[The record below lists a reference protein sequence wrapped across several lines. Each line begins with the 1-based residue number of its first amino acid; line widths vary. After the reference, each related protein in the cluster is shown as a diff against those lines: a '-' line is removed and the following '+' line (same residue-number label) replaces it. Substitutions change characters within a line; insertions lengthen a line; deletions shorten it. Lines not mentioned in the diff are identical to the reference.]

1 MNETVVSFCG
11 CLKSSIISVKLNI
24 LYLWKLVDEII
35 NNSRANAIFI
45 STGLFNTLE
54 NPAKKI
60 SNLIIFNKNVIIYLY
75 I

>member
-45 STGLFNTLE
+45 STGLFKTLE
-54 NPAKKI
+54 NPAKENIKL
-60 SNLIIFNKNVIIYLY
+60 NNF
-75 I
+75 

>member
-11 CLKSSIISVKLNI
+11 CLKSSIIYIKLNI
-24 LYLWKLVDEII
+24 LYFWKIVDEII

-54 NPAKKI
+54 KPAKENIKL
-60 SNLIIFNKNVIIYLY
+60 NNF
-75 I
+75 

>member
-35 NNSRANAIFI
+35 NNSRAIEI
-45 STGLFNTLE
+45 LYLLDCLILLKTQR
-54 NPAKKI
+54 KKM
-60 SNLIIFNKNVIIYLY
+60 SNLIIFNKNVIIYLF

>member
-45 STGLFNTLE
+45 STGLFNNLE
-54 NPAKKI
+54 NSAKKNI
-60 SNLIIFNKNVIIYLY
+60 KFNNF
-75 I
+75 

>member
-35 NNSRANAIFI
+35 NNSRAKAIFI

-54 NPAKKI
+54 NQAKKNI
-60 SNLIIFNKNVIIYLY
+60 KFNNF
-75 I
+75 

>member
-35 NNSRANAIFI
+35 NNSRANEIFI
-45 STGLFNTLE
+45 STRLFNTLE
-54 NPAKKI
+54 NPAKENIK
-60 SNLIIFNKNVIIYLY
+60 FNNF
-75 I
+75 

>member
-1 MNETVVSFCG
+1 MNETVISFCG

-45 STGLFNTLE
+45 STRLFNTLE
-54 NPAKKI
+54 NTAKENIK
-60 SNLIIFNKNVIIYLY
+60 LKNF
-75 I
+75 

>member
-35 NNSRANAIFI
+35 NNIRANEIFI

-54 NPAKKI
+54 NQAKENIK
-60 SNLIIFNKNVIIYLY
+60 LNKF
-75 I
+75 

>member
-35 NNSRANAIFI
+35 NNIRANEIFI
-45 STGLFNTLE
+45 STGLLNTLK
-54 NPAKKI
+54 NPAKENIKL
-60 SNLIIFNKNVIIYLY
+60 NNF
-75 I
+75 

>member
-35 NNSRANAIFI
+35 NNSRAIEI
-45 STGLFNTLE
+45 LYLLDFNTLKNSKKE
-54 NPAKKI
+54 NIKL
-60 SNLIIFNKNVIIYLY
+60 NNF
-75 I
+75 

>member
-11 CLKSSIISVKLNI
+11 CLKSSITSVKLNI

-45 STGLFNTLE
+45 SNW
-54 NPAKKI
+54 I
-60 SNLIIFNKNVIIYLY
+60 V
-75 I
+75 

>member
-11 CLKSSIISVKLNI
+11 YLKSSIISVKLNI

-35 NNSRANAIFI
+35 NNSRANKIFI

-54 NPAKKI
+54 TQRKKI
-60 SNLIIFNKNVIIYLY
+60 SN
-75 I
+75 

>member
-11 CLKSSIISVKLNI
+11 CLKSSIIYIKLNI
-24 LYLWKLVDEII
+24 LYFWKIVDEII

-54 NPAKKI
+54 NRAKKNI
-60 SNLIIFNKNVIIYLY
+60 KFNNF
-75 I
+75 

>member
-1 MNETVVSFCG
+1 MNEIVVSFCG

-24 LYLWKLVDEII
+24 LYLWKFVDEII

-54 NPAKKI
+54 NPAKENIK
-60 SNLIIFNKNVIIYLY
+60 LKNF
-75 I
+75 

>member
-54 NPAKKI
+54 SSERKYQIK
-60 SNLIIFNKNVIIYLY
+60 
-75 I
+75 

>member
-11 CLKSSIISVKLNI
+11 CLKFSIISVKLNI
-24 LYLWKLVDEII
+24 LYLWKLVGEII

-54 NPAKKI
+54 NPAKENIK
-60 SNLIIFNKNVIIYLY
+60 LKNFY
-75 I
+75 